1 MIYNSYLLHCTL
13 DENELQRF
21 LNFLQA
27 EYTIPE
33 NNSGDRFHVQKS
45 SIPMK
50 KGGYLIYG
58 TAHMHTGVV
67 NATLYGQV
75 GFNINLNKF
84 CSTLL
89 FLLNLFLLR

>member
-1 MIYNSYLLHCTL
+1 ME
-13 DENELQRF
+13 ENNLQIF
-21 LNFLQA
+21 LNMLQA
-27 EYTIPE
+27 EYTILE
-33 NNSGDRFHVQKS
+33 NNSGDLFHVQKA

-75 GFNINLNKF
+75 KFNINLNEF
-84 CSTLL
+84 C
-89 FLLNLFLLR
+89 

>member
-84 CSTLL
+84 Y
-89 FLLNLFLLR
+89 